1 MEGFPALLLLLA
13 LPGSSEFVS
22 LFAKE
27 KGTPL
32 PHHSLSVQDNTRKLQ
47 CCIWCKMVSQI
58 QGNSDQSL
66 LKAGGTGM
74 MNEFSWKMIRVQLR
88 KLQLNDSGEYQL
100 ETYFQGRNKPR
111 NSTKL
116 EVLEEYRSL
125 GTDSDPITFATEKG
139 DIATDDTN
147 KEQSSLHALVVLSSF
162 LPTTALVAAVLF
174 LLTTYIRTKR
184 AGKGM
189 DTGKHPAFRQRALQ
203 LRGHK
208 GSGMAEGELSRST
221 VYAVIRPQQQPR
233 PEDVLYANVQP
244 APKLFFHLQEPPGSS
259 ASSGPVEYAT
269 VLFRTTAPHPDT
281 ATEENSFT

>member
-13 LPGSSEFVS
+13 LP
-22 LFAKE
+22 
-27 KGTPL
+27 
-32 PHHSLSVQDNTRKLQ
+32 
-47 CCIWCKMVSQI
+47 
-58 QGNSDQSL
+58 
-66 LKAGGTGM
+66 GGTGM
-74 MNEFSWKMIRVQLR
+74 MNEFSWKMIRVWPR

-125 GTDSDPITFATEKG
+125 DTDSDPIKG

-174 LLTTYIRTKR
+174 LLTTYIRMKR

-203 LRGHK
+203 LRGHE

-221 VYAVIRPQQQPR
+221 VYAVIRPQLQPR

-244 APKLFFHLQEPPGSS
+244 VPKVFFHLQEPPGSS

-281 ATEENSFT
+281 ATEKNRFT